1 MLACLR
7 GLRHHVPA
15 WTTSSLLCP
24 RGWSGPTPLETL
36 CSVSA
41 GRMAGL
47 TGLKGRSDCR
57 EALGRADLRWV
68 SPGGSVA
75 WWSSAGGAGV
85 AAAVQL
91 SGECQDLRRA
101 RVGGSSLRGAAETNA
116 GEAAERWRGWG
127 GACLCFLS
135 WSGGVRGVGVK
146 RRGGGGGEDIL
157 HKPAS
162 PRAAH
167 GCSTSRGGRFGGVG
181 GLASRLVLARGVV
194 RLRPLP
200 DSHHTI
206 LRSPHLVARSFISSS
221 LLSFE
226 ATMQP

>member
-1 MLACLR
+1 MCLLFVYIYI
-7 GLRHHVPA
+7 G
-15 WTTSSLLCP
+15 
-24 RGWSGPTPLETL
+24 GMQI
-36 CSVSA
+36 SVTQSKV
-41 GRMAGL
+41 L
-47 TGLKGRSDCR
+47 TRQATFEFIICYRYGCVLYIMHICY
-57 EALGRADLRWV
+57 
-68 SPGGSVA
+68 
-75 WWSSAGGAGV
+75 
-85 AAAVQL
+85 
-91 SGECQDLRRA
+91 
-101 RVGGSSLRGAAETNA
+101 T
-116 GEAAERWRGWG
+116 
-127 GACLCFLS
+127 
-135 WSGGVRGVGVK
+135 
-146 RRGGGGGEDIL
+146 

>member
-41 GRMAGL
+41 GRMAGP

-85 AAAVQL
+85 AA
-91 SGECQDLRRA
+91 
-101 RVGGSSLRGAAETNA
+101 
-116 GEAAERWRGWG
+116 
-127 GACLCFLS
+127 
-135 WSGGVRGVGVK
+135 
-146 RRGGGGGEDIL
+146 GEDIL

-200 DSHHTI
+200 DGHHTI